1 MKQDVLLTRF
11 AVAASTIALALGFA
25 KVFTSIELGSDN
37 TSIVKVMLVAIF
49 SISLLSLFYGNIVCQ
64 LTRIGQLKRHSDH
77 RDDYSNIEA
86 LHGLD
91 GNPTVSILIPSY
103 KEQIPVVMQTIISA
117 ALSEYPNR
125 RITLLLDDPPLYGG
139 ADLLTLSATRDIVA
153 ELNETLAGA
162 ADRFR
167 VAARDYFERTS
178 LGAVVIS
185 RERQIIGTLF
195 DDAATVVEA
204 LGRRYAELSQP

>member
-25 KVFTSIELGSDN
+25 NVFTSIELGPDN

-49 SISLLSLFYGNIVCQ
+49 SISLLSLFYGNIVYQ

-103 KEQIPVVMQTIISA
+103 
-117 ALSEYPNR
+117 
-125 RITLLLDDPPLYGG
+125 
-139 ADLLTLSATRDIVA
+139 
-153 ELNETLAGA
+153 
-162 ADRFR
+162 
-167 VAARDYFERTS
+167 
-178 LGAVVIS
+178 
-185 RERQIIGTLF
+185 
-195 DDAATVVEA
+195 
-204 LGRRYAELSQP
+204 